1 MFTQNY
7 YIDFFID
14 AFQSG
19 KKQIVDTFVK
29 NDGIKAALYG
39 FIDAQTA
46 YTKQAVNATMTAG
59 SKLVDEGKKAMQD
72 LPKFGQCTTQKT
84 K

>member
-14 AFQSG
+14 AFQGG
-19 KKQIVDTFVK
+19 KKQVVGAFIK
-29 NDGIKAALYG
+29 NEGIRDALYG

-59 SKLVDEGKKAMQD
+59 SKLVDEGKKALQD
-72 LPKFGQCTTQKT
+72 LPKFGQCLNQKT

>member
-1 MFTQNY
+1 MFSQNY

-14 AFQSG
+14 AFQGG
-19 KKQIVDTFVK
+19 KKQIVNSFVQ
-29 NDGIKAALYG
+29 NDGIKDALNQ

-59 SKLVDEGKKAMQD
+59 SKLVDEAKKMAKD
-72 LPKFGQCTTQKT
+72 LPKFGQCANQKT